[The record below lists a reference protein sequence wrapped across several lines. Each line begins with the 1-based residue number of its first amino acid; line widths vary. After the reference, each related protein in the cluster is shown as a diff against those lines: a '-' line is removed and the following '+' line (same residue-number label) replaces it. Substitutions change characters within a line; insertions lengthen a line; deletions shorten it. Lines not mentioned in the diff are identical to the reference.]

1 MLASTPVATTTGYNY
16 KYDDKDVVLGFSYWY
31 YVAAYKEGTYTG
43 PDGETTNR
51 IETHS
56 TNRNGATG
64 LWALTFPFAAQ
75 NANFGKLASNDAAQ
89 SAQGLKN
96 IGAAVV
102 LNSALAV
109 DVFRLEQN
117 YPNPFN
123 PSTRIAFAI
132 PKASKVQ
139 LRILDVLGRD
149 IALLFDRQKPAGA
162 YELQWDA
169 GSLPS
174 GIYFYRLQ
182 SGEYV
187 ETRKMILLK

>member
-1 MLASTPVATTTGYNY
+1 M
-16 KYDDKDVVLGFSYWY
+16 
-31 YVAAYKEGTYTG
+31 
-43 PDGETTNR
+43 
-51 IETHS
+51 
-56 TNRNGATG
+56 
-64 LWALTFPFAAQ
+64 
-75 NANFGKLASNDAAQ
+75 
-89 SAQGLKN
+89 
-96 IGAAVV
+96 
-102 LNSALAV
+102 
-109 DVFRLEQN
+109 FRLEQN

-149 IALLFDRQKPAGA
+149 IALLFDGQKPAGA